1 MTPEQHRAKAARIER
16 SLGRLGPEDAE
27 LRIEASMLAGTHWL
41 NAVLHEDGITEPSAD
56 VMHTYMLVV
65 NELRKLRL
73 VRDGL
78 IDALTEIEDIRPA
91 WVRGISRVV
100 TRRPSVR
107 SHCWPACGP
116 RRGRPGDLTR
126 PARRADLP
134 HSARAQTLATRSLP
148 KLW

>member
-1 MTPEQHRAKAARIER
+1 MTPAQHRAKAERIER
-16 SLGRLGPEDAE
+16 SLRKLGPGEVE

-56 VMHTYMLVV
+56 VMHSYMLVV

-91 WVRGISRVV
+91 WVRGNL
-100 TRRPSVR
+100 
-107 SHCWPACGP
+107 
-116 RRGRPGDLTR
+116 PGG
-126 PARRADLP
+126 AQAAERAL
-134 HSARAQTLATRSLP
+134 ALLATLRAAAARP
-148 KLW
+148 D

>member
-91 WVRGISRVV
+91 WVRGNLAGRDQAAERALALLARLRTAAGP
-100 TRRPSVR
+100 TR
-107 SHCWPACGP
+107 
-116 RRGRPGDLTR
+116 
-126 PARRADLP
+126 
-134 HSARAQTLATRSLP
+134 
-148 KLW
+148 